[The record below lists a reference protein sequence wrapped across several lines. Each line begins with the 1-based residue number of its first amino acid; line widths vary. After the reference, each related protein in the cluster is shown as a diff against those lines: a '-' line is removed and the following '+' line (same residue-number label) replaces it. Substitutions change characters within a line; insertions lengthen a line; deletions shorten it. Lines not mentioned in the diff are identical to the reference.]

1 MIDYN
6 RTFSWERKL
15 ETPKVIKPDLYE
27 MRFTDSMNRY
37 CGQFKYILKVLIVV
51 LI

>member
-6 RTFSWERKL
+6 RFFSWKKKL
-15 ETPKVIKPDLYE
+15 EAPKVIKPDLYE
-27 MRFTDSMNRY
+27 MRFTGAMNKY
-37 CGQFKYILKVLIVV
+37 CGQFKYIIKVLIVV